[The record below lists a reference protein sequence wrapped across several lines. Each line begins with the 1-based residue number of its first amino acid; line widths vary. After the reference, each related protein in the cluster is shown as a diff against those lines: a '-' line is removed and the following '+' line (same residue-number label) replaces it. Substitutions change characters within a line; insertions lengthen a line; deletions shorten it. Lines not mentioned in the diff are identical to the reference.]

1 MGNANVV
8 LDEGIQTVDILVHRL
23 VEVFVRDCLVTK
35 HPLKDL
41 FKLIILLNVSS
52 VLKC

>member
-1 MGNANVV
+1 MHGQQN
-8 LDEGIQTVDILVHRL
+8 LKKVDTLVHRL
-23 VEVFVRDCLVTK
+23 VEVFFRDYLVTR

-41 FKLIILLNVSS
+41 LKLLILLNGSS